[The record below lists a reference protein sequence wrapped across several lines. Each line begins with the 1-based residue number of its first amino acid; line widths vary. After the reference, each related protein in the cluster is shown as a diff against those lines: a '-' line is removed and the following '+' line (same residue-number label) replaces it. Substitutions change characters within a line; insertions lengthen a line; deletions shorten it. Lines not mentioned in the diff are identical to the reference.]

1 MKFSFDSKMVER
13 KITIWQMVPLLWANI
28 LNIFMLYYVK
38 VFCDRWHYFCHE
50 KFALL
55 IKVYMNTT
63 VRQMAPLQNCSELTG
78 GMLPVPPVVTKALS
92 KVKPVDLLTANEI
105 QPKYCRLF
113 YCSSLKI
120 SIFHSNIAF
129 FEDCKQNGTL

>member
-13 KITIWQMVPLLWANI
+13 KITVRQMAPLLWANI
-28 LNIFMLYYVK
+28 QNIFIPYFLK

-63 VRQMAPLQNCSELTG
+63 VRQMAPLQQANIGNISIPKCVSVLWQMAALELSLLMIPYKAWILDFVKSIAKSNTSG
-78 GMLPVPPVVTKALS
+78 VSFVKKFLTSNSALS
-92 KVKPVDLLTANEI
+92 K
-105 QPKYCRLF
+105 
-113 YCSSLKI
+113 
-120 SIFHSNIAF
+120 
-129 FEDCKQNGTL
+129 